1 MSTKYKILALVAFL
15 VLDVVL
21 FYFIKERNKA
31 DFAEEPIATPSPTVT
46 ATPSPTAALGGPVSM
61 VASRSGSVFLIHRG
75 NCSKKQRPLVQV
87 SANGGSRFREM
98 NLPTGQFGAEDV
110 KAVLAISATGKST
123 VSMIAINAECEQ
135 VAINSTDGGDSWE
148 SADVN
153 IQWWI
158 SADGQSVVT
167 SVGNTSLGCTPL
179 SVSGLDSSHAL
190 ALCTS
195 GAVLGTQD
203 SGTTWLSSG
212 TVAGARSIAFFDREN
227 GVAMGSTSECKSAA
241 YITRDGGFTWSP
253 DTCVSR
259 DATLTTLVAVPG
271 STKVFGTD
279 AQSMWQSADA
289 GSTWNESGRI
299 N

>member
-1 MSTKYKILALVAFL
+1 MSTKLKILALVAFV

-31 DFAEEPIATPSPTVT
+31 DLAAVPTT
-46 ATPSPTAALGGPVSM
+46 TTPSPTATTPAPTAAPGGPVSM
-61 VASRSGSVFLIHRG
+61 VASRSGSIFLIHRG
-75 NCSKKQRPLVQV
+75 NCSKQERPLVQI

-110 KAVLAISATGKST
+110 KAVLAISPTGKST
-123 VSMIAINAECEQ
+123 VSMIAINAECDQ
-135 VAINSTDGGDSWE
+135 VTVNSTDGGDTWE

-158 SADGQSVVT
+158 SADGKSVVT
-167 SVGNTSLGCTPL
+167 AVGNTSLGCTPL
-179 SVSGLDSSHAL
+179 SVSGLDSSHAK
-190 ALCTS
+190 ALCTN

-203 SGTTWLSSG
+203 SGATWLSFG
-212 TVAGARSIAFFDREN
+212 TIAGARSIAFLDRDN
-227 GVAMGSTSECKSAA
+227 GVAMGSTSACKSAA
-241 YITRDGGFTWSP
+241 YITRDGGLSWFP

-279 AQSMWQSADA
+279 TQSMWQSADSGA
-289 GSTWNESGRI
+289 TWNEAGRI
-299 N
+299 G